1 MKIFKKCKSIIVLLV
16 ICLGMCMF
24 MKPVCAEAK
33 TYSRKQIQREL
44 KKTKKE
50 YKKLQKKARK
60 YTKGAKACVFAKV
73 ISSDPCII
81 YANKSRYWVTNPRNK
96 DFFYGSFTGWL
107 KTTGDYYS
115 YNGYTC
121 AEAKI
126 VRIPNK
132 LSKKM
137 NKLSKQMT
145 MYESALKAHFAE
157 NITALYVCDGVQAM
171 EPGNTV
177 KGMYTT
183 VGLTKYNKVKWK
195 SSNSKVVRVD
205 AAGKISA
212 ISEGTATISGT
223 ISVSNKKV
231 SYQVVVLRAV
241 QSMDVEQRQI
251 TVTVGQTYQIAPII
265 NPSNANEGLVYEY
278 DSSDFSVDAN
288 GVITALQVGGGTI
301 LVKPRYNIYRN
312 QPILLYVTVE
322 KPHQIRPIDIIE
334 IGNPDDRLDYPGDT
348 CGFDFNANS
357 SVKEDPNYKPVYDG
371 VISVESDNPDVVSVQ
386 MDSSD
391 GLSGTIYLRANAA
404 GTATITI
411 KSNAA
416 VKQITYTIEDFD
428 W

>member
-16 ICLGMCMF
+16 ICLGMCLF

-33 TYSRKQIQREL
+33 TYSRKQIQKEL

-50 YKKLQKKARK
+50 YKKLQKKART
-60 YTKGAKACVFAKV
+60 YTKGAKACIFARV
-73 ISSDPCII
+73 VSSDPCII
-81 YANKSRYWVTNPRNK
+81 YANNSRYWVTNPQSK

-137 NKLSKQMT
+137 NKVSKRMT
-145 MYESALKAHFAE
+145 MYESALKAHFIE
-157 NITALYVCDGVQAM
+157 NIVAPHVYEGVQVM
-171 EPGNTV
+171 ESGNTV

-183 VGLTKYNKVKWK
+183 AGITKYNKVKWQ
-195 SSNSKVVRVD
+195 SSNSNVVRVD
-205 AAGKISA
+205 SAGNISA

-223 ISVSNKKV
+223 ISISNKTV
-231 SYQVVVLRAV
+231 SYQVVVLRAI

-251 TVTVGQTYQIAPII
+251 TITVGQTYQITSII

-278 DSSDFSVDAN
+278 KSNDFSVDAN
-288 GVITALQVGGGTI
+288 GVITALQVGGGSI
-301 LVKPRYNIYRN
+301 LVKPKYNIYRT
-312 QPILLYVTVE
+312 QPIVLNVTVE
-322 KPHQIRPIDIIE
+322 KPHQIRPIDIIG
-334 IGNPDDRLDYPGDT
+334 IGDTDGTLDYPGDT
-348 CGFDFNANS
+348 CAFYFYAKS
-357 SVKEDPNYKPVYDG
+357 SVEEDPNYKPVFDG
-371 VISVESDNPDVVSVQ
+371 VISVESDDPDVVSVQ

-416 VKQITYTIEDFD
+416 VKQITYTIEEFD